1 MNDAAINDLMTY
13 GKKTHVLYVE
23 DNEEARE
30 YTLETLKRFFE
41 HITVAVDGAD
51 GLEKFKMSAFDL
63 VLTDINMPRM
73 NGIEMIRQIKE
84 IDNNAS
90 ILVLSAH
97 DETDFFVD
105 TIMLG
110 IDGYLLKPLDL
121 VQFVKTLN
129 KSVKKIFLQQE
140 VERYKQKLESINLDL
155 EQKVQER
162 TVQLEYRLYHDTL
175 TDLKN
180 RAALM
185 QELSRSQSQVLILI
199 DIDGF
204 EKFNELYGISAGN
217 QILCE
222 LSKYLQEFNE
232 SRDYSLY
239 RVYGDGFVL
248 HQSHVHGKVSEIE
261 KDIADLMKFLNK
273 LSAYIG
279 EIDETIDFDATVGI
293 SMEKEHPFETASMA
307 LNFAKKQQLSHLI
320 YTTEI
325 DIVQQLSDDIYWK
338 NEIKTA
344 IENDNIVPVFQGIV
358 NKQQQIVKYESLI
371 RLVQYDKEGKKNLIS
386 PFFFLEASKKTKQYD
401 KLTRIMISKTFAF
414 MHAHTVDFSI
424 NLSFE
429 DISNPSLI
437 DFLEGE
443 IIKYDIGD
451 RLVLEI
457 LESEMISDYEA
468 IIAVKDRLKKYK
480 IRIAIDD
487 FGSGFSN
494 FEHILKL
501 DPDYLKIDASLIK
514 TIDQNRRLY
523 TLVKAITGF
532 SKELDIK
539 VIAEFVSSKEIFHV
553 LEGLDID
560 EYQGYYF
567 SVPSET
573 ID

>member
-1 MNDAAINDLMTY
+1 MNNSTIDDLMTY

-23 DNEEARE
+23 DNEEARK

-73 NGIEMIRQIKE
+73 NGIEMIKEIKE

-110 IDGYLLKPLDL
+110 IDGYLLKPLDI

-175 TDLKN
+175 TELKN
-180 RAALM
+180 RTALM
-185 QELSRSQSQVLILI
+185 QELSRSESQVLILI

-217 QILCE
+217 QILCK
-222 LSKYLQEFNE
+222 LSKYLQDFNE
-232 SRDYSLY
+232 SRNYNLY

-248 HQSHVHGKVSEIE
+248 HQSLVNGKESDIEI
-261 KDIADLMKFLNK
+261 DIADLMKVLNK
-273 LSAYIG
+273 LSAYID

-293 SMEKEHPFETASMA
+293 SMEKEHPFETANMA
-307 LNFAKKQQLSHLI
+307 LNCAKKQQLSYLT
-320 YTTEI
+320 YTAEI
-325 DIVQQLSDDIYWK
+325 DIVQQLADDIYWK

-344 IENDNIVPVFQGIV
+344 IENDNIIPVFQGIV

-371 RLVQYDKEGKKNLIS
+371 RLVQYDKDGEKKLIS

-414 MHAHTVDFSI
+414 MHTHTIDFSI
-424 NLSFE
+424 NFSFE

-437 DFLEGE
+437 DFLEDE
-443 IIKYDIGD
+443 LIKYNIGD
-451 RLVLEI
+451 RLILEI

-468 IIAVKDRLKKYK
+468 IIAVKNRLKKHK

-514 TIDQNRRLY
+514 TIDKNKRLY
-523 TLVKAITGF
+523 TLVKAIIGF
-532 SKELDIK
+532 SKELEIK
-539 VIAEFVSSKEIFHV
+539 VIAEFVSSKEIFNV
-553 LEGLDID
+553 LEELDID
-560 EYQGYYF
+560 EYQGFYF